1 MKNTN
6 TTKKVLFST
15 YWFEDEQYINEERT
29 FLADDL
35 GIKPEDIDEDMLQSV
50 VNDNIN
56 ISLEDTRM
64 QLSELDVR
72 YDKIFVAANLGLWN
86 GRTGGYK
93 IIDTDEILY
102 SDCDYATWYVE
113 DGDLKFDGAHHDG
126 NNHYVY
132 YGIKDIYEFED
143 DVDEY
148 GLTDKVIAKHLVS
161 IGDEVEKLCYL

>member
-1 MKNTN
+1 MKANEKN
-6 TTKKVLFST
+6 VIFST
-15 YWFEDEQYINEERT
+15 EWFEDEQYLNEERA
-29 FLADDL
+29 FLSDDL

-64 QLSELDVR
+64 QLRELDVR
-72 YDKIFVAANLGLWN
+72 YDKICVIADLGLYN
-86 GRTGGYK
+86 GRQSGYK

-113 DGDLKFDGAHHDG
+113 DGDLKFDGVHHDG
-126 NNHYVY
+126 NNFYTY

-143 DVDEY
+143 DVEEH
-148 GLTDKVIAKHLVS
+148 GLTDKVLRKHLVS